1 MQAETSVARTVK
13 VSVEVWRARVRR
25 ARVSVRDLSRVR
37 VSERVEREV
46 WRSRED
52 CCA

>member
-1 MQAETSVARTVK
+1 MARVVN

-37 VSERVEREV
+37 ESERVEREDC
-46 WRSRED
+46 RSRED
-52 CCA
+52 WEA